1 MFEREIKFIYDFNLN
16 KVNRLGPYFTFEQL
30 ISTDIHPAILHYISA
45 EIDYMIF
52 EDRQKLLKNSLFDYS
67 GEKIT
72 HYFSQISDEVKK
84 SKRFSLEYI
93 SKLILHSSSFTINYL
108 SRPKWTLLK
117 FVFDDSNHKATTEIK
132 QILNYVYY
140 YQYLR
145 KILISYINSK
155 KIISMNST
163 EFSELLDKV
172 DNLGMENYLNSI
184 ITNTIKSM
192 SEFFNIGELQKNK
205 IPLTAVE
212 LFLEE
217 KKLNKHLHKLE
228 SIYGDDKNQKVNVT
242 DLQKAFDGIMIEKSE
257 VLTDLVTETEE
268 FKEPIEPIESPEPE
282 SGEEPVTLADELA
295 IEDTDELIS
304 YVESYKEGDKLLS
317 GKLRIKI
324 DKENEIEPIEEEV
337 YEETNLVKEVE
348 NEILDKSSN
357 SFYNEETEEDLQ
369 NEDESLED
377 ESEILNKD
385 IISDIDNQTK
395 TEESIDNLHN
405 EEEKLDEREIDD
417 EENESMLDVILKS
430 NQEDDQKD
438 IVEENYQI
446 KLSEEKIE
454 DDEQEENILEK
465 DESVKVE
472 LTDLLE
478 HKDMTK
484 IIEVIFDYDI
494 EEFANVIDEIS
505 NCKFIDDA
513 HVVLNQTFRN
523 HNISR
528 NSKEATAFREIISEY
543 FKRK

>member
-72 HYFSQISDEVKK
+72 HHFNQISDEVKK

-132 QILNYVYY
+132 QILHYVYY

-172 DNLGMENYLNSI
+172 DNLGIENYLYSI

-205 IPLTAVE
+205 IPLAAVE

-217 KKLNKHLHKLE
+217 KKLSKHLHKLE
-228 SIYGDDKNQKVNVT
+228 SIYGDDKNQKVNIS

-257 VLTDLVTETEE
+257 VFADVVTETEE
-268 FKEPIEPIESPEPE
+268 FKEPIEPIESSEPE
-282 SGEEPVTLADELA
+282 SGEEPETLADELA
-295 IEDTDELIS
+295 IEETEEQKSDIENDQ
-304 YVESYKEGDKLLS
+304 KGDKLLS
-317 GKLRIKI
+317 GKLRIRI
-324 DKENEIEPIEEEV
+324 DKENKIEPIEEEV
-337 YEETNLVKEVE
+337 YEETNLEKEDE

-357 SFYNEETEEDLQ
+357 SFFNEETEEDLQ
-369 NEDESLED
+369 NEDELLEE
-377 ESEILNKD
+377 ESEILEEKNV
-385 IISDIDNQTK
+385 SDTENQTD
-395 TEESIDNLHN
+395 TEESVEYLH
-405 EEEKLDEREIDD
+405 EEGKSEVGETDD

-438 IVEENYQI
+438 IVAENDQI
-446 KLSEEKIE
+446 KLSEEKID
-454 DDEQEENILEK
+454 DDEEDEIILEK
-465 DESVKVE
+465 DENIKVE

-528 NSKEATAFREIISEY
+528 TSKEATAFREIISEY
-543 FKRK
+543 FKRKS

>member
-72 HYFSQISDEVKK
+72 HHFSQISDEVKK

-117 FVFDDSNHKATTEIK
+117 FVFDDSDHKATTEIK

-172 DNLGMENYLNSI
+172 DNLGMENYLYSI

-205 IPLTAVE
+205 IPLTAIE

-217 KKLNKHLHKLE
+217 KKLSKHLQKLE
-228 SIYGDDKNQKVNVT
+228 SIYGDDKNQKVNIT

-257 VLTDLVTETEE
+257 VLADVVTETEE

-295 IEDTDELIS
+295 IEDTEEQIS
-304 YVESYKEGDKLLS
+304 DAESDKEGDKLLS
-317 GKLRIKI
+317 GKLRIRI

-337 YEETNLVKEVE
+337 LEETNLDKEDE
-348 NEILDKSSN
+348 YEILDKSSN
-357 SFYNEETEEDLQ
+357 SFFNEEAEEDLQ
-369 NEDESLED
+369 NEDESLQD
-377 ESEILNKD
+377 ESEILNEENV
-385 IISDIDNQTK
+385 SDTENQTE
-395 TEESIDNLHN
+395 TEESPEYLH
-405 EEEKLDEREIDD
+405 EEGKSDEGENDD

-438 IVEENYQI
+438 IVEENDQL
-446 KLSEEKIE
+446 KLSEEKI
-454 DDEQEENILEK
+454 DDEEEEEDNLEK
-465 DESVKVE
+465 DENVKVE

-528 NSKEATAFREIISEY
+528 TSKEATAFREIISEY
-543 FKRK
+543 FKRKS